1 MNKKRLIPKN
11 QNPFGTID
19 YPIYDS
25 NIQSKANQA
34 QLIDSN
40 ANWLKGYLDNGVA
53 GLKSIP
59 DRITNY
65 LGNIVE
71 DISKPFGTEEGRR
84 MSQAL
89 RANGKYIDENNK
101 THYTPNQFVVN
112 PMIFSIA
119 PNSKVITLKQALD
132 DSKGLDFFG
141 WLKNGKAHYRL
152 QNPTNNSFSS
162 VVQMGDD
169 VMVDVPNYLS
179 DIIIS
184 QKVPTY
190 TVGRASKIARRPNT
204 KKLLSKPIVEE
215 QTVKPATSN
224 TISTKKSLLQSIE
237 QKLRDEK
244 RIGISNGQTITVNG
258 EPQTWYL
265 EKDRLT
271 GKLIFKQAAKD
282 ATDVKNYPFN
292 SFAPGADPK
301 KPITNKSKI
310 EAAKEVKNEKI
321 VKESSEGPIE
331 PEVIDD
337 EIMAE
342 LQDKM
347 SPSERS
353 QMRTHLN
360 NNITR
365 GYGKRIKYGA
375 RKAWNE
381 FKLEMWRK
389 YGRR

>member
-1 MNKKRLIPKN
+1 MNKLRLIPKF

-25 NIQSKANQA
+25 NIQNKANQA

-89 RANGKYIDENNK
+89 RVNGKYIDENNK

-179 DIIIS
+179 DIVS

-190 TVGRASKIARRPNT
+190 TVGRASKIARKPNT
-204 KKLLSKPIVEE
+204 KKLLSKSTTTEPVAETPKAVE
-215 QTVKPATSN
+215 VKK
-224 TISTKKSLLQSIE
+224 TIEDMKEIIR
-237 QKLRDEK
+237 QKLLKEKRYGPANGTNGYYLDNSLGGDPKTFKLLKMPRDEGYLTIEELVPEGRVPGTNPNMSITANAK
-244 RIGISNGQTITVNG
+244 FAASQSDPSKGQKVELRGREKGSVNG
-258 EPQTWYL
+258 MGSVGVKWAKAEANEQIP
-265 EKDRLT
+265 KDLRRQVT
-271 GKLIFKQAAKD
+271 NAAK
-282 ATDVKNYPFN
+282 N
-292 SFAPGADPK
+292 GAS
-301 KPITNKSKI
+301 NK
-310 EAAKEVKNEKI
+310 
-321 VKESSEGPIE
+321 
-331 PEVIDD
+331 
-337 EIMAE
+337 EI
-342 LQDKM
+342 DKM
-347 SPSERS
+347 RHDILK
-353 QMRTHLN
+353 QL
-360 NNITR
+360 
-365 GYGKRIKYGA
+365 G
-375 RKAWNE
+375 
-381 FKLEMWRK
+381 LL
-389 YGRR
+389 

>member
-25 NIQSKANQA
+25 NIQNKANQA

-71 DISKPFGTEEGRR
+71 DISKPFGTEKGRR

-112 PMIFSIA
+112 PLISSIA

-179 DIIIS
+179 DIIS

-190 TVGRASKIARRPNT
+190 TVGRASQIARKPNT
-204 KKLLSKPIVEE
+204 KKLLSKSTTTEPVAETPTTTTASGHRTFSMSEFEDHVKQQLITEGLYGRKNPKYGYWLDKKTGQLHTVKQDVVFNPERIVGEGHVPGTDPKGHTTYRARQTAQQGDINRG
-215 QTVKPATSN
+215 QTVELRGRPKGSVNGMGSIGAKW
-224 TISTKKSLLQSIE
+224 TKAE
-237 QKLRDEK
+237 A
-244 RIGISNGQTITVNG
+244 NGQIPKELRRKVTNAARNG
-258 EPQTWYL
+258 
-265 EKDRLT
+265 
-271 GKLIFKQAAKD
+271 A
-282 ATDVKNYPFN
+282 
-292 SFAPGADPK
+292 S
-301 KPITNKSKI
+301 NK
-310 EAAKEVKNEKI
+310 
-321 VKESSEGPIE
+321 
-331 PEVIDD
+331 
-337 EIMAE
+337 EI
-342 LQDKM
+342 DKM
-347 SPSERS
+347 RYDILK
-353 QMRTHLN
+353 QL
-360 NNITR
+360 
-365 GYGKRIKYGA
+365 G
-375 RKAWNE
+375 
-381 FKLEMWRK
+381 LL
-389 YGRR
+389 